1 MDTGLKI
8 LIIVIVILLLYIM
21 IKRNKFVRLKNSV
34 INAKSSIDV
43 YLKQRFDLI
52 PNLIEVVK
60 GYSKYEESTFTKIV
74 EARNAYMNSMSLKDA
89 TTANTELNRLIA
101 LAEALPELKAS
112 EQYLNLQKQLVKME
126 NQLQAARRVYN
137 SEVEVYNNAI
147 MVFPANVLAG
157 ILGYQQ
163 EKYFELE
170 NPEEAK
176 NIEVKL

>member
-1 MDTGLKI
+1 MDTIIKI
-8 LIIVIVILLLYIM
+8 IIVIVVLFIVYI
-21 IKRNKFVRLKNSV
+21 IGKRNKFVKLKNSV

-60 GYSKYEESTFTKIV
+60 TYSKYEEDLFTKIV

-89 TTANTELNRLIA
+89 TTVNTELNKLIA
-101 LAEALPELKAS
+101 LAESYPELKAS
-112 EQYLNLQKQLVKME
+112 EQYLHLQKQLVKME

-147 MVFPANVLAG
+147 MVFPANILAG
-157 ILGYQQ
+157 IFGYKE